1 MEKNESA
8 DLTNLNCTLYVTP
21 ILDAIGIKEI
31 AEETNNDSK
40 LKDLRDIIRSG
51 KRYIPKD
58 KLHLTP
64 YKEIISEMT
73 VLNNA
78 ILLKQDIIILQ
89 HSLHEEAIHLAHNG
103 SHPGQNTLKR
113 LLRNRFYIKDLDIK
127 VTKCIRDCSY
137 CQMFTEK
144 TTRHPIEP
152 NSVLEKCREE
162 TSVDLFG
169 PLLSSH
175 HVLVVHDLVFRYPV
189 AKIVKS
195 TYTKSIILVLR
206 DSYNLLSKSSRQKKD
221 NGSQFNSNKMTK
233 FAKNRTS
240 ETTLNK
246 RKFLQD
252 TRLQITLNF

>member
-1 MEKNESA
+1 
-8 DLTNLNCTLYVTP
+8 
-21 ILDAIGIKEI
+21 
-31 AEETNNDSK
+31 
-40 LKDLRDIIRSG
+40 
-51 KRYIPKD
+51 
-58 KLHLTP
+58 
-64 YKEIISEMT
+64 MT

-113 LLRNRFYIKDLDIK
+113 LLRNRFYIKNLDIK

-206 DSYNLLSKSSRQKKD
+206 DSYNLFSKSSRQKKD
-221 NGSQFNSNKMTK
+221 NGSQFNYNKMTK